1 METIKETDIN
11 YVRNY
16 IEYRINR
23 NLPLEATVIESE
35 LISKLGQPL
44 WYVRKVLKVLSVY
57 LNRA

>member
-23 NLPLEATVIESE
+23 NLSLEATVIESE

-44 WYVRKVLKVLSVY
+44 WYVRKVLKVLNVY

>member
-35 LISKLGQPL
+35 LISKLGQPFGM
-44 WYVRKVLKVLSVY
+44 YVKF
-57 LNRA
+57 

>member
-11 YVRNY
+11 YVKNY

-23 NLPLEATVIESE
+23 NLSLEATVIESE

-44 WYVRKVLKVLSVY
+44 WYVRKVLKVLNVH